1 MLRNY
6 FFTYEIVR
14 QLCLE
19 INRWRMIM
27 EIGRLNDLV
36 LYRGDGSPA
45 AHRPL
50 VAQPLRLDALA
61 PAVLVEAVPFEDEER
76 LTTHRSMK
84 NGRRF
89 DFLNSLKLKQ

>member
-19 INRWRMIM
+19 INRWWMIM

-45 AHRPL
+45 AH
-50 VAQPLRLDALA
+50 
-61 PAVLVEAVPFEDEER
+61 
-76 LTTHRSMK
+76 
-84 NGRRF
+84 
-89 DFLNSLKLKQ
+89 